1 MYIFEVLNTTAK
13 IPEKTQVTA
22 TLLHSFRGECMPEN
36 CWQAGKGASV
46 KGKLRELLVLGSTEG
61 GEGDISRSR
70 MPCSGSTPW
79 CVVHTCLFKETTD
92 LENPLRKSRTSPTF
106 HLALQFKQRNMIPP
120 KCSATADNTQNTL
133 VRKECHRMW
142 SGLFFPSLFLGCS
155 HLWPFIFL
163 VWGLRGW
170 DLRFW
175 FQDVFFF

>member
-1 MYIFEVLNTTAK
+1 MLNITAK

-61 GEGDISRSR
+61 GEGDSSRSR

-106 HLALQFKQRNMIPP
+106 HLALQFKQRNIPP
-120 KCSATADNTQNTL
+120 KCLATADNTQNTL
-133 VRKECHRMW
+133 VRKECHRM
-142 SGLFFPSLFLGCS
+142 SFFPC
-155 HLWPFIFL
+155 FIHGMLTSVAFFFL
-163 VWGLRGW
+163 VWGLGGW